1 MDMIGNETYGKGGIM
16 FTKVQLFYILI
27 LLIFLLIVVIDS
39 TRLKIKQYSIASK
52 KVTGNIR
59 IALITDLHSCYYGEN
74 QRVLIN
80 AINDQNPDIVLMGG
94 DICDDKIPNDNTELL
109 LKGIADRYPCF
120 YVTGN
125 HEYWSRDMKAILN
138 LFKAYDVNILE
149 GTYHTIE
156 VKGQTLNICG
166 ISDPVATIHT
176 NKEFGVEQQ
185 LKSLE
190 HVHKN
195 GYYTVLLT
203 HRPEAIQQYKQYH
216 FDLVL
221 AGHAHGG
228 QWRIPG
234 ILNGLYAPNQGLF
247 PKYAGGK
254 YTCGNTLMI
263 VSRGLAREN
272 TFVPRI
278 FNRPELV
285 IVNLLQES

>member
-1 MDMIGNETYGKGGIM
+1 M
-16 FTKVQLFYILI
+16 FTKLQLSYTLII
-27 LLIFLLIVVIDS
+27 LLLLLLIVIYS
-39 TRLKIKQYSIASK
+39 TRLRTKHYFIRSK
-52 KVTGNIR
+52 KVSGKIR
-59 IALITDLHSCYYGEN
+59 IALITDLHSCYYGKN

-80 AINDQNPDIVLMGG
+80 AIKDQNPDIVLMGG
-94 DICDDKIPNDNTELL
+94 DICDDRIPNDNTELL
-109 LKGIADRYPCF
+109 LKGIADVYPCF

-125 HEYWSRDMKAILN
+125 HEYWSKDIKAILR
-138 LFKAYDVNILE
+138 LFKTYGVHVLD
-149 GTYHTIE
+149 GTHRRVEIN
-156 VKGQTLNICG
+156 GQYLNICG
-166 ISDPVATIHT
+166 ISDPVATLCRQT
-176 NKEFGVEQQ
+176 EFGVHEQ

-195 GYYTVLLT
+195 GHYTVLLT
-203 HRPEAIQQYKQYH
+203 HRPEAIELYKQYS

-254 YTCGNTLMI
+254 YRCGNTLMI

-272 TFVPRI
+272 TYVPRI

-285 IVNLLQES
+285 IVNLIS